1 MITTWYISHL
11 DMLFSIMQD
20 LLNHD
25 KWFDVRCLV
34 SAEKWSITFNDEY
47 KVPAKLARFLE
58 KPVLDHHPSRHEPLA
73 PQPKKGRD
81 VVAAA
86 KAQRAKQRK
95 GTRR

>member
-20 LLNHD
+20 LLTHD
-25 KWFDVRCLV
+25 KWFDVRTIV
-34 SAEKWSITFNDEY
+34 IDDRWSITFNDDY
-47 KVPAKLARFLE
+47 KLPAKLARFLE
-58 KPVLDHHPSRHEPLA
+58 KPAQDHHPSRHEPLPA
-73 PQPKKGRD
+73 RAKD
-81 VVAAA
+81 VIAVA